1 MDVVGEPVGAMHST
15 QRTDLRRPRQ
25 TAGRMARGRA
35 ITAPR
40 DGACRLARHPERA
53 DPSASFALPTGSA
66 TGFSAAALRPH
77 AAIAVHPLPRVC
89 RRQFDRALPRRRE
102 TCWPKNGPG
111 IRRSAESVVRHSLA
125 KESGRRARTKTVI
138 PLLRDRWFE
147 SGSLQRRV
155 CEPSVPLA
163 QS

>member
-1 MDVVGEPVGAMHST
+1 VRCTARSARICDGPGRPQDAWQEAARLPRPV
-15 QRTDLRRPRQ
+15 
-25 TAGRMARGRA
+25 TAHAAWRV
-35 ITAPR
+35 
-40 DGACRLARHPERA
+40 ERA

-89 RRQFDRALPRRRE
+89 RRQFDRALPRRRK

-125 KESGRRARTKTVI
+125 RESGRRARTKTVI

-147 SGSLQRRV
+147 SGSLQQHAPHGEMRRSR
-155 CEPSVPLA
+155 PA
-163 QS
+163 